1 MRSLSNMIRL
11 TLFGVLGPLL
21 LVAAAV
27 AQTPVRFPA
36 VTAYSLAKTKVA
48 LPADLKGKLNLLV
61 LSFDVSQSPEVDR
74 WLREAQS
81 LERLHEG
88 LRYYVLPVS
97 ERENDL
103 YRWWQNSSMRGNYSD
118 PQEWPRIVP
127 LYVNRKQFRSALQI
141 PKDRSVVVLLTDGQ
155 GDVIWRTHGRLTQE
169 KQAALKAAVRR

>member
-1 MRSLSNMIRL
+1 MM
-11 TLFGVLGPLL
+11 LL
-21 LVAAAV
+21 AAGQ

-36 VTAYSLAKTKVA
+36 VTAYSLAKTKIT
-48 LPADLKGKLNLLV
+48 LPADLRGKQNLLV

-81 LERLHEG
+81 LEHLHED

-97 ERENDL
+97 GRENDL

-118 PQEWPRIVP
+118 PQEWPWIVP

-141 PKDRSVVVLLTDGQ
+141 ADDRSVVVLLTNQQ
-155 GDVIWRTHGRLTQE
+155 GDVLWRTNGKLTPA
-169 KQAALKAAVRR
+169 KQAALMAQTH